1 VIRCLG
7 LDLSLAAT
15 GFADH
20 AGTGLIRA
28 PKGETGIERIET
40 LAMAVTER
48 ARLSDMV
55 IIEGHSFSSRQSFAH
70 EIGELF
76 GVVKYLL
83 YISGTP
89 IVEVPPASLKKYAT
103 GKGNAGKDEVIAAA
117 IRSLGF
123 PGSNNNEADAWV
135 LYSMAKAW
143 YEGEDGPAYR
153 RLVLKGIKWPGVLG
167 SRAKIAGEETA

>member
-1 VIRCLG
+1 MTLCLG
-7 LDLSLAAT
+7 LDLSLTAT

-20 AGTGLIRA
+20 VGTGLIHA
-28 PKGETGIERIET
+28 PKGEAGIERIET

-48 ARLSDMV
+48 ARLSDVV

-76 GVVKYLL
+76 GVVRYLL

-135 LYSMAKAW
+135 LYSMGQSW
-143 YEGEDGPAYR
+143 YETKEEPIYR
-153 RLVLKGIKWPGVLG
+153 AKVLSTISWPPG
-167 SRAKIAGEETA
+167 AKIAEGETA

>member
-1 VIRCLG
+1 VTQCLG
-7 LDLSLAAT
+7 LDLSLAGT

-20 AGTGLIRA
+20 IGTGLIRA
-28 PKGETGIERIET
+28 PKGEAGIERIET
-40 LAMAVTER
+40 IAMAVLER
-48 ARLSDMV
+48 VRGKDLV
-55 IIEGHSFSSRQSFAH
+55 VIEGHSFSSRQSFAH

-83 YISGTP
+83 YAQGTP
-89 IVEVPPASLKKYAT
+89 VVEVPPASLKKYAT

-135 LYSMAKAW
+135 LYSMGKAW

-153 RLVLKGIKWPGVLG
+153 RLVLMGIKWPGVLPG
-167 SRAKIAGEETA
+167 QAKIAGEESA